1 MGYNSTMKPL
11 SKEIQAIIH
20 GDSHDPFRVLG
31 GHLAT
36 RAGKKRVVIRV
47 FHPWGKAAAIVEES
61 GAVHPMERLDEAGFF
76 ALEFPDRGQL
86 FPYHVRV
93 TQLSGESFDYD
104 DPYRFLPVLTDY
116 DQHLF
121 REGNHFQLYEKL
133 GAHPLDLGGVAGV
146 HFAVWAPGARR
157 VSLVG
162 DFNAWDGRIH
172 PMRSLGSSGL
182 WELFVPGMT
191 EGVRYK
197 YEVKTQEGALLV
209 KSDPFAFSSEPRPKT
224 ASVVASLDGFEW
236 NDGEW
241 MEGRA
246 RGGALERPLS
256 FYEVHLGSWQRV
268 PEEGNRFLTYREAAE
283 RLVPYAAEM
292 GFTHLELLP
301 LAEHPLDESWGYQG
315 TGYFAPTSRHGSPRD
330 FMAFVDA
337 AHRAGLGVVMDWVPA
352 HFPSDGHG
360 LTGFDGTALYEHSD
374 PRKGFHPD
382 WNTLIFNYGRT
393 EVAEFLIANALY
405 WLDRFHLDGL
415 RVDAVASMLYLDYSR
430 KEGEW
435 VPNAHGGR
443 ENLEAIAFLRKLNA
457 LTHERHPGTMMIAE
471 ESTAWPMVSR
481 PTYVGGLGFTLKW
494 NMGWMHD
501 TLRYF
506 SKDPVHRRYHHQDLT
521 FSLLYAFTENF
532 VLPLSHDEVVHGKG
546 SLIGK
551 MPGDIWQKFANLR
564 LLLAYLYAHP
574 GKKLL
579 FMGQEFGQFAEW
591 NALKSLDWH
600 LLDYPTHRGVRQ
612 LVQDLNI
619 LYRAERPLWEVDT
632 EHHGFEWIS
641 LQDIDQSVIAFMRKA
656 ADPADCLLAVFNFT
670 PVVRRGYRLGV
681 PRGGHWR
688 ELLNTDAQ
696 AYGGSNVGLAGGA
709 RTEEVP
715 WHLHGQSLTL
725 TLPPLGALFLKPA

>member
-1 MGYNSTMKPL
+1 MTSLKD
-11 SKEIQAIIH
+11 EIKAVIH
-20 GDSHDPFRVLG
+20 GYSHDPFRVLG
-31 GHLAT
+31 AHFKTKG
-36 RAGKKRVVIRV
+36 GKKHVVVRV
-47 FHPWGKAAAIVEES
+47 FHPWGKSAALVEEN
-61 GAVHPMERLDEAGFF
+61 GAVHPMEMLDEAGFF
-76 ALEFPDRGQL
+76 TLEFPGRDAL
-86 FPYHVRV
+86 FPYRVRI
-93 TQLSGESFDYD
+93 TQLSGQAFEYD

-121 REGNHFQLYEKL
+121 REGNHLRLYDKL
-133 GAHPLDLGGVAGV
+133 GAHPMDLGGVAGV

-172 PMRSLGSSGL
+172 PMRCLGSSGL

-191 EGVRYK
+191 EGTRYK
-197 YEVKTQEGALLV
+197 YEIKTPEGALLL
-209 KSDPFAFSSEPRPKT
+209 KADPFAFASELRPKT
-224 ASVVASLDGFEW
+224 ASIVASLDGFEW
-236 NDGEW
+236 GDGEW
-241 MEGRA
+241 MERRA
-246 RGGALERPLS
+246 QGNPLERPMAV
-256 FYEVHLGSWQRV
+256 YEVHLGSWRRV

-315 TGYFAPTSRHGSPRD
+315 TGYFAPTSRYGSPKD
-330 FMAFVDA
+330 FMAFVNA
-337 AHRAGLGVVMDWVPA
+337 AHRAGLGVIMDWVPA
-352 HFPSDGHG
+352 HFPADGHG
-360 LTGFDGTALYEHSD
+360 LAGFDGTALYEHQD
-374 PRKGFHPD
+374 PRQGFHPD

-405 WLDRFHLDGL
+405 WLDRYHLDGL
-415 RVDAVASMLYLDYSR
+415 RVDAVASMLYRDYSR
-430 KEGEW
+430 KAGEW

-457 LTHERHPGTMMIAE
+457 LTHERFPGTIIVAE

-481 PTYVGGLGFTLKW
+481 PTYVGGLGFTFKW

-532 VLPLSHDEVVHGKG
+532 VLPLSHDEVVHSKG

-551 MPGDIWQKFANLR
+551 MPGDYWQKFANLR

-591 NALKSLDWH
+591 NAMQSLDWH
-600 LLDYPTHRGVRQ
+600 LLDYPNHRGAQQ
-612 LVQDLNI
+612 LVRDLNR
-619 LYRAERPLWEVDT
+619 LYRAERSLWERDT
-632 EHHGFEWIS
+632 DPAGFEWVS
-641 LQDIDQSVIAFMRKA
+641 LEDIDQSVVAFLRKA
-656 ADPADCLLAVFNFT
+656 ADPADCLLTVFNFT
-670 PVVRRGYRLGV
+670 PVPRHGYRLGV
-681 PRGGHWR
+681 PSGGFWA
-688 ELLNTDAQ
+688 EALNTDSHI
-696 AYGGSNVGLAGGA
+696 YGGSNVGLGGGA
-709 RTEEVP
+709 HAEPVP
-715 WHLHGQSLTL
+715 WHLHGQSLNL
-725 TLPPLGALFLKPA
+725 TLLPLGALVLKPA